1 MPLAHVCYG
10 NRRSAGFSLLEVM
23 IVVVVIAILASIAYP
38 SYREYVKRGKRAAA
52 QSVLMDLAA
61 RQQAFLLDK
70 RRYAVSA
77 AELGF
82 TSWPA
87 EIAADYSM
95 VPGPVTANNAA
106 SPPTFTVTATA
117 SGSGLM
123 AGDSN
128 MTIDQSGTKLPVA
141 YWKK

>member
-1 MPLAHVCYG
+1 MPLAHICYG
-10 NRRSAGFSLLEVM
+10 NRRPAGFSLLEVVIAIA
-23 IVVVVIAILASIAYP
+23 IVAILASIAIP
-38 SYREYVKRGKRAAA
+38 SYRDYIKRGKRAAA

-70 RRYAVSA
+70 RRYATSA
-77 AELGF
+77 AELNF
-82 TSWPA
+82 SSWPA

-95 VPGPVTANNAA
+95 VPDPVTAINGA

-117 SGSGLM
+117 TSSGVM
-123 AGDSN
+123 AGDLN
-128 MTIDQSGTKLPVA
+128 MTIDQNGTKLPVA